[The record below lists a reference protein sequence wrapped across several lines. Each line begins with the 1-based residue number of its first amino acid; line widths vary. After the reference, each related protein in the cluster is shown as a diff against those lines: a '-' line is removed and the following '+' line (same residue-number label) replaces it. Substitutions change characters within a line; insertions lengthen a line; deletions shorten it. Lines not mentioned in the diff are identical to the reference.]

1 MRLFIS
7 VNLPSEINEYLEQI
21 KSKIRPDKGRLN
33 FSHSLH
39 LTLKFLGEIE
49 NNRVSDLIA
58 SLKTIDFSRFKANL
72 GIVGI
77 FPNENNI
84 RVIWIGAEP
93 EAPFK
98 ELAKQVDLAT
108 QDFAS
113 KDHDFMPHI
122 TLARVKFIEDK
133 AEMKRKISLV
143 KIEKKEFDVNE
154 FCLMKSM
161 LMPEGPVYEVVEK
174 FPLR

>member
-21 KSKIRPDKGRLN
+21 KSKIRPDKGRLS
-33 FSHSLH
+33 FSHNSH
-39 LTLKFLGEIE
+39 ITLKFLGEIGD
-49 NNRVSDLIA
+49 NRVSGLIA

-84 RVIWIGAEP
+84 RVIWVGAEP
-93 EAPFK
+93 EAPLK

-108 QDFAS
+108 RDFALN
-113 KDHDFMPHI
+113 DREFVPHI

-133 AEMKRKISLV
+133 AEMKRKISSL
-143 KIEKKEFDVNE
+143 KIEKKEFDVDA
-154 FCLMKSM
+154 FYLMKSA
-161 LMPEGPVYEVVEK
+161 LTPEGPVYEAVEEFK
-174 FPLR
+174 LK